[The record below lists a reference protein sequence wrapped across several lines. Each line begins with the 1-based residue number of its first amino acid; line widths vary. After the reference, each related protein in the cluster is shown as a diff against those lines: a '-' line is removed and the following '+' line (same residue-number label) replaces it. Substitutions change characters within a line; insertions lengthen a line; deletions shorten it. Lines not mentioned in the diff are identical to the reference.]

1 MIAFDIQVDKTV
13 VVGCGNHGRI
23 KGMPK
28 IVSVV
33 GLAISAL
40 VSAAIKN
47 LKLNASGLDGG
58 RSKSDW
64 KISSFTTLVALE

>member
-13 VVGCGNHGRI
+13 VAGCSNHGRI

-33 GLAISAL
+33 GLAINAR

-47 LKLNASGLDGG
+47 PKMNASDLVAG
-58 RSKSDW
+58 RSRSDW
-64 KISSFTTLVALE
+64 EISSFTTLVAL